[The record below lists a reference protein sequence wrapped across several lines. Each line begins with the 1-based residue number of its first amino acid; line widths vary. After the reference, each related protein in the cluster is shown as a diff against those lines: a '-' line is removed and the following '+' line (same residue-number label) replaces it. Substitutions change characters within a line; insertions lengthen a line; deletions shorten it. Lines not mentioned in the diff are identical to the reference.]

1 MLTSDE
7 VERLREAIIATIAA
21 PIVGSIEDYSW
32 EAIFHYVKNIPL
44 SDPTSGRTKLL
55 HDAVDI
61 KTRKGWS
68 LKTIQL
74 PNLNPGL
81 TFPFVIQRADVVTKA
96 TSLGFP
102 SLTVDSPPAI
112 LGEAI
117 IQHWNQKLIQDRNL
131 QGVTNSYEG
140 ILCKKKNAIEY
151 VYVEYPLTP
160 LDPANF
166 SWNWS
171 IDRNTGE
178 AGKGLQGKVD
188 SKLTLI
194 WYKNQKQLF
203 KVQSIPEQPIRITI
217 ERNRLTPDDYVKA
230 ILSTLQQQL
239 NSAQDDDEDSSGG
252 DIQLSL

>member
-7 VERLREAIIATIAA
+7 AERLREAIIATIAA

-61 KTRKGWS
+61 RTRTGWS

-74 PNLNPGL
+74 SNLNPGC
-81 TFPFVIQRADVVTKA
+81 TFQFVIQRADVFTKA
-96 TSLGFP
+96 QELGFP
-102 SLTVDSPPAI
+102 GLTVDSPPAT

-117 IQHWNQKLIQDRNL
+117 IRHWNQKLIQDRNV
-131 QGVTNSYEG
+131 QSVTDSYEG

-151 VYVEYPLTP
+151 VYVEFPLTP
-160 LDPANF
+160 LDPTQF

-171 IDRNTGE
+171 VARNAGE

-188 SKLTLI
+188 GKLTLI

-203 KVQSIPEQPIRITI
+203 KVQTIPQQTIRIAI
-217 ERNRLTPDDYVKA
+217 ERNRLTPDEYVKS
-230 ILSTLQQQL
+230 IWSTLQQKL
-239 NSAQDDDEDSSGG
+239 NSVPDDDEDSSGA
-252 DIQLSL
+252 

>member
-1 MLTSDE
+1 MLTSNE

-44 SDPTSGRTKLL
+44 SDPTLGRTKLL

-61 KTRKGWS
+61 RTETGWS

-74 PNLNPGL
+74 SNLNPGF
-81 TFPFVIQRADVVTKA
+81 TFAFVIQRADVITKA
-96 TSLGFP
+96 QALGFP

-112 LGEAI
+112 LGEAVI
-117 IQHWNQKLIQDRNL
+117 RHWNDKLIQDRNL

-151 VYVEYPLTP
+151 VYIEYPLTP
-160 LDPANF
+160 LDPTNF

-171 IDRNTGE
+171 VDRNTGL
-178 AGKGLQGKVD
+178 AGKGLHGKVNN
-188 SKLTLI
+188 KLALI
-194 WYKNQKQLF
+194 WYRNQKQLF
-203 KVQSIPEQPIRITI
+203 KVQTIPEQSIQITI
-217 ERNRLTPDDYVKA
+217 ERNRLTPEEYVKA
-230 ILSTLQQQL
+230 ILSTVQEKLSSEQ
-239 NSAQDDDEDSSGG
+239 ADDDDDISGG
-252 DIQLSL
+252 YIQL

>member
-7 VERLREAIIATIAA
+7 VERLREAITATIAV

-61 KTRKGWS
+61 RTKTGWS

-74 PNLNPGL
+74 SNLNPGF
-81 TFPFVIQRADVVTKA
+81 TFQFVIQRADVVTKA
-96 TSLGFP
+96 STLGFP
-102 SLTVDSPPAI
+102 GLTVDSPPAT

-117 IQHWNQKLIQDRNL
+117 IEHWNQKLTQDCNL

-140 ILCKKKNAIEY
+140 ILCKKKNAIDY
-151 VYVEYPLTP
+151 VYAEYPLTP
-160 LDPANF
+160 LDPAQF

-171 IDRNTGE
+171 INRSTGK
-178 AGKGLQGKVD
+178 AGKGLQGTVND
-188 SKLTLI
+188 KLTLI

-203 KVQSIPEQPIRITI
+203 KVQTIPEQPIRITI
-217 ERNRLTPDDYVKA
+217 ERNRLTPNEYVNA
-230 ILSTLQQQL
+230 ILSTLEQKL
-239 NSAQDDDEDSSGG
+239 NSR
-252 DIQLSL
+252 